1 MKMKIT
7 TLMLCLVSSIMMKA
21 QQMTD
26 GFFYSNGYR
35 ATREIPI
42 EMDELSFNSMK
53 VSEQAP
59 IGNGFFIMVV
69 IAIIYVL
76 VKVMIKNKE
85 VAR

>member
-26 GFFYSNGYR
+26 GFFNSNGYR

-42 EMDELSFNSMK
+42 EMDELSFNSMN

-59 IGNGFFIMVV
+59 IGNGFFIMVA
-69 IAIIYVL
+69 IAIIYVMI
-76 VKVMIKNKE
+76 KAMIKNKE

>member
-1 MKMKIT
+1 MKIT

-26 GFFYSNGYR
+26 GFFNSNGYR

-42 EMDELSFNSMK
+42 EMDELSFNSMN
-53 VSEQAP
+53 VSERAP

-76 VKVMIKNKE
+76 VKVMIKKKE